1 MHKKALNLPISVA
14 SQLEIAPRSCVAHTT
29 AEVLCIPSTPWHN
42 EVCTQ
47 FSFLQ
52 LQNDDERPFGTM
64 KFHLTKIC
72 TVHIYVGPCKKLGKT
87 VNITMKWWSKTRPKP
102 VYNMPMPDSTSSIS
116 WKSKMWLSK
125 HQTAQNHWFFR
136 FLRWINMSLIG
147 MWNLEK
153 PEFTVKNT
161 PYQWNR
167 RFFFK
172 PPQSLGS
179 NSKNHLLGAPHRCYG
194 ATHGW
199 LRNGAATS
207 WFAVDVVFCT
217 AVRCIQ
223 IQYHRYRIGLL
234 KTIWM

>member
-42 EVCTQ
+42 EACTQ
-47 FSFLQ
+47 FCFVQ
-52 LQNDDERPFGTM
+52 LQNDDERPFGIM
-64 KFHLTKIC
+64 KFHKITC
-72 TVHIYVGPCKKLGKT
+72 TVHICWTLQKKLGKT
-87 VNITMKWWSKTRPKP
+87 VNITMKWWSRTRPKP

-125 HQTAQNHWFFR
+125 HHSVQNHWFFR

-153 PEFTVKNT
+153 PKFTVKNT

-167 RFFFK
+167 RFFFSNLPSRWDRIQK
-172 PPQSLGS
+172 TTSLEPPTVATEPPMGGCATVQPLLDSL
-179 NSKNHLLGAPHRCYG
+179 LMLF
-194 ATHGW
+194 
-199 LRNGAATS
+199 
-207 WFAVDVVFCT
+207 FAL
-217 AVRCIQ
+217 Q
-223 IQYHRYRIGLL
+223 
-234 KTIWM
+234 